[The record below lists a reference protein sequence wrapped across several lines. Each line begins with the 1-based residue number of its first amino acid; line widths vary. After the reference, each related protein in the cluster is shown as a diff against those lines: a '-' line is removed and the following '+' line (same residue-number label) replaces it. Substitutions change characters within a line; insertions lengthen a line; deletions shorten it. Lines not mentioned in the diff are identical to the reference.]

1 MKSRLKWRSKLIFN
15 CCYKLRSNPLRKGD
29 QILFYTCVAKR
40 YALQKVNYVV
50 WNFQSLQSLHQGE
63 RGYILCV
70 LAGWSFN
77 LEIRVSMTAL
87 PTELESLLSKL
98 DVIQKLVEMQIS
110 SLRVFRE
117 KRDTKSDLI
126 LQERNNIEVGEFCLI
141 LSNMSF
147 CLFTLYAISNRHTYI

>member
-1 MKSRLKWRSKLIFN
+1 MIFN
-15 CCYKLRSNPLRKGD
+15 RCDKLRSNPLTKGD
-29 QILFYTCVAKR
+29 KILFYTLVAKR

-50 WNFQSLQSLHQGE
+50 WNFQDLQSLHQGE
-63 RGYILCV
+63 TGYITCV
-70 LAGWSFN
+70 LASWSFN

-98 DVIQKLVEMQIS
+98 DVIQKLVEMQMS
-110 SLRVFRE
+110 SLREFRE

-141 LSNMSF
+141 
-147 CLFTLYAISNRHTYI
+147 